1 MGWHLSPWYSMWY
14 WSADTLFWQLSI
26 ILYWPQHGF
35 TISGHRLPT
44 LFRKSEISQW
54 LPHGGDIWSLT
65 HDYQNISYELNNQI
79 FLAVGFR
86 SLVQSAWVELS
97 WKSTWT
103 KYLFTPVLVFIILF
117 VSISTFFSFLLCFV
131 PFLWSFSLFTSTSSS
146 WFLSFAITK
155 NNIGH
160 RGQLHMVNFN
170 LR

>member
-1 MGWHLSPWYSMWY
+1 MGWHLSPCYSMWY
-14 WSADTLFWQLSI
+14 LLVSRYPVLTVI
-26 ILYWPQHGF
+26 NWPQHGSA
-35 TISGHRLPT
+35 ISGHRLTT
-44 LFRKSEISQW
+44 LIRKSEISQW
-54 LPHGGDIWSLT
+54 LPYGGDIWSLT
-65 HDYQNISYELNNQI
+65 HDYQNLSYELDNQI

-155 NNIGH
+155 NNIGQ
-160 RGQLHMVNFN
+160 RGQLHIGEF
-170 LR
+170 

>member
-1 MGWHLSPWYSMWY
+1 MIQYMILVSRYPVLIVINWPRHG
-14 WSADTLFWQLSI
+14 SA
-26 ILYWPQHGF
+26 
-35 TISGHRLPT
+35 ISGHRLPT

-54 LPHGGDIWSLT
+54 LPYGGDIWSLT
-65 HDYQNISYELNNQI
+65 HDYQNISYELDNQI

-160 RGQLHMVNFN
+160 RGQLHKVNFN